1 MSKKIKQI
9 LLAIGAVCIIS
20 IAVNIFLTITTIGQS
35 NTLKDLGDQEILMH
49 TNDSLIGEIKKTELK
64 RTEDSAKIE
73 AIIQELEKDPKFK
86 DSMNTLRIKLE
97 NKINK

>member
-1 MSKKIKQI
+1 MKK
-9 LLAIGAVCIIS
+9 
-20 IAVNIFLTITTIGQS
+20 
-35 NTLKDLGDQEILMH
+35 LGEQEILMH
-49 TNDSLIGEIKKTELK
+49 TNDSLIGVIKKTELK

-73 AIIQELEKDPKFK
+73 AIIQELEKDSKFK

>member
-1 MSKKIKQI
+1 MGNKHFERFRRS
-9 LLAIGAVCIIS
+9 G
-20 IAVNIFLTITTIGQS
+20 NI
-35 NTLKDLGDQEILMH
+35 EH

>member
-1 MSKKIKQI
+1 
-9 LLAIGAVCIIS
+9 
-20 IAVNIFLTITTIGQS
+20 
-35 NTLKDLGDQEILMH
+35 MH
-49 TNDSLIGEIKKTELK
+49 TNDSLIGVIKKTELK

-73 AIIQELEKDPKFK
+73 AIIQELEKDSKFK